1 MYCDFSC
8 QTPWQLKI
16 SRIKALHGHASKIC
30 SSNKLPTIYSICMR
44 NSIIKHLHHN
54 KTAIQN
60 DDERVIN
67 ILIQLPY
74 LGNKG
79 KGLLKKCIS
88 KLKHCF
94 KTNVNLFT
102 LFDTKR
108 CTRFCSANDKIL
120 NHQKSIIVYTRKCPR
135 CGKDCQKNRQMCN
148 NKAKSGVFAT

>member
-16 SRIKALHGHASKIC
+16 SWIKVLYGHATKIC
-30 SSNKLPTIYSICMR
+30 SSNKLLHGEYNQIITFISWNSYSICIR
-44 NSIIKHLHHN
+44 NSIIKHLQHE

-60 DDERVIN
+60 DDERVVN

-79 KGLLKKCIS
+79 KGFLKKCIS
-88 KLKHCF
+88 KLKYCF
-94 KTNVNLFT
+94 KTNIKFFT

-108 CTRFCSANDKIL
+108 CTRFCSANDKIP
-120 NHQKSIIVYTRKCPR
+120 NHQKSIIVYTRKCPK
-135 CGKDCQKNRQMCN
+135 CGKDCQKN
-148 NKAKSGVFAT
+148 